1 MEGKMKMDEDG
12 TTHSLPFTLPSAK
25 SVKLYPAPSL
35 NLFNNVGSKV
45 ASSTETSKVLSYRD
59 LLSSMRKWWMSRVP
73 NRLFVGLGLGEG
85 GR

>member
-1 MEGKMKMDEDG
+1 MEGKMKMDEDEDEDEDG

-45 ASSTETSKVLSYRD
+45 ASSTETSKVSI
-59 LLSSMRKWWMSRVP
+59 VP
-73 NRLFVGLGLGEG
+73 RSVIQYEEVVDE
-85 GR
+85 